1 MSHVQR
7 LEGQLQSLIQNSRN
21 NIASHQSEETSS
33 IQENEIQLLRCKV
46 TDLDKKVIELQLERE
61 NLQGSLRDEVRS
73 GIDRYYCSYFYEF
86 SHFYNLCKNKKCAS
100 KKSD

>member
-73 GIDRYYCSYFYEF
+73 GIERYYCSYFEYK
-86 SHFYNLCKNKKCAS
+86 KNVAGCL
-100 KKSD
+100 

>member
-7 LEGQLQSLIQNSRN
+7 LEGQLQSLIQNSKN
-21 NIASHQSEETSS
+21 NLTSHQSEETSS

-61 NLQGSLRDEVRS
+61 NLQGILRDEVRS
-73 GIDRYYCSYFYEF
+73 DIYV
-86 SHFYNLCKNKKCAS
+86 HH
-100 KKSD
+100 

>member
-7 LEGQLQSLIQNSRN
+7 LEGQLQSLIQNSKN
-21 NIASHQSEETSS
+21 NLTSHQSEETSS

-61 NLQGSLRDEVRS
+61 NLQGILRDEVRS
-73 GIDRYYCSYFYEF
+73 DIYE
-86 SHFYNLCKNKKCAS
+86 HH
-100 KKSD
+100 